1 MRFENRHWV
10 IFDYSEVSKINFEEV
25 CEYSV
30 NTLRKSLDGTKV
42 FVKWVGN
49 ATPSSVS
56 GLSTYSGPYNHTQ
69 IKEILSNSD
78 WHSSDSFD
86 FDSTNN
92 PDRPHIPEAGTE

>member
-42 FVKWVGN
+42 FVKWDGDT
-49 ATPSSVS
+49 TPSSVS

-92 PDRPHIPEAGTE
+92 PDRPHIPEPGTE

>member
-49 ATPSSVS
+49 ATPSSA
-56 GLSTYSGPYNHTQ
+56 LTLFP
-69 IKEILSNSD
+69 
-78 WHSSDSFD
+78 
-86 FDSTNN
+86 
-92 PDRPHIPEAGTE
+92 